1 MIAASRLGDLANLFV
16 LLIMAVLLIGAV
28 AGKSAMLF
36 VGVIIVVLIWV
47 VLALI
52 LVDDKAIWS

>member
-1 MIAASRLGDLANLFV
+1 MIAASRLGDLANLFA